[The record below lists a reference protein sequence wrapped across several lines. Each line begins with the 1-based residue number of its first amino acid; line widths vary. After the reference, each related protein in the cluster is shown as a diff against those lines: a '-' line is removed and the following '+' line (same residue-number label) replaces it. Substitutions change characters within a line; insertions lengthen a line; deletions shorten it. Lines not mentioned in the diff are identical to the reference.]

1 MKTSL
6 DKAWA
11 PVVVRSLIAIVVGIT
26 WLTHE
31 TLIAQEPLRANLVV
45 IVRGL
50 RSDQGRVS
58 AGLYASAET
67 FMQDGREAA
76 TCSVPI
82 RDGVARCVFENV
94 PPGRYAVGLMHDEDV
109 DGEFDSGFLGIPEEG
124 YGFSRDA
131 RGTFGPPSFDSAA
144 FEWDAHADGAIPIRI
159 RYGI

>member
-1 MKTSL
+1 MSASSRLLRIASILLVAFSL
-6 DKAWA
+6 T
-11 PVVVRSLIAIVVGIT
+11 PT
-26 WLTHE
+26 
-31 TLIAQEPLRANLVV
+31 PLHSQVPDRANLTV

-58 AGLYASAET
+58 AGLYASSET
-67 FMQDGREAA
+67 FMQDGQEEA

-94 PPGRYAVGLMHDEDV
+94 PPGRYAVGLMHDENAN
-109 DGEFDSGFLGIPEEG
+109 GKFDSGFLGIPEEG

-131 RGTFGPPSFDSAA
+131 RGSLGPPSFDAAA
-144 FEWDAHADGAIPIRI
+144 FDWDAHADGAIPVRI